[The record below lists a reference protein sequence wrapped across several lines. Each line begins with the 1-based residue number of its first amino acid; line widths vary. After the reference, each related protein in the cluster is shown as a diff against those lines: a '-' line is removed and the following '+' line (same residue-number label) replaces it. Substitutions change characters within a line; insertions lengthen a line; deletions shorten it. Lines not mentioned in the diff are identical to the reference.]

1 MKYCDLNE
9 NIKKQLRREWIIT
22 NGIGGFCSGSVLGGC
37 NIRKYNGLLVAPLTP
52 PARRFLVLS
61 KLDESI
67 KINGQDYN
75 LYTNITNNLEN
86 GEHEISEG
94 FKYLKDFINNT
105 YIKDVIERNNIKN
118 NTVIDSLFNIL
129 ASSIGSLTNP
139 TKLANTFTGVVDGI
153 GDGVDSP

>member
-94 FKYLKDFINNT
+94 FK
-105 YIKDVIERNNIKN
+105 
-118 NTVIDSLFNIL
+118 
-129 ASSIGSLTNP
+129 
-139 TKLANTFTGVVDGI
+139 
-153 GDGVDSP
+153 